1 MVDQDKIALYKSGMG
16 KFALQDFAG
25 ALGDFAQALAIDPEF
40 ADVHQSMAHCHEK
53 LGDLDQALSC
63 AGFFELALC
72 GLTMVSECGKGG
84 PPPRNCF
91 CASSHRQYSTP
102 GARGLFSQHSSHF
115 CSSIHLLVSS
125 GL

>member
-63 AGFFELALC
+63 AQKAVEFNPNDFLAHTSL
-72 GLTMVSECGKGG
+72 SIFYQRKGMITEAEKEKAIAAQLQPDG
-84 PPPRNCF
+84 P
-91 CASSHRQYSTP
+91 
-102 GARGLFSQHSSHF
+102 L
-115 CSSIHLLVSS
+115 
-125 GL
+125 